1 MLDAI
6 LSCIVLW
13 GFSGIILAFFS
24 PLLRSFSFTTKLAL
38 SNVLEGQDVHRF
50 LLCTVCGLDGTTVP
64 TLPGW
69 NDDYPL
75 VTVFESFF
83 RSRLVPSPIGC
94 FSLHSELWSSWPA
107 RSSRLLGFLVL
118 LRRDSLFV
126 DILSSVWPRKW
137 HTGSILFELSKLRE
151 VTFDAPVQQTL
162 HPPRILR
169 NPVSGNESPG
179 LSLTASAQASS
190 SGASRSARRQ
200 LSTPSPSGQSGWSER
215 NNRDTR
221 RFLHLLAALAASEVK
236 GARRG
241 DVNLTVR
248 LSL

>member
-1 MLDAI
+1 M
-6 LSCIVLW
+6 
-13 GFSGIILAFFS
+13 
-24 PLLRSFSFTTKLAL
+24 
-38 SNVLEGQDVHRF
+38 HRF
-50 LLCTVCGLDGTTVP
+50 LLCPVYGLDGTTVP

-94 FSLHSELWSSWPA
+94 FSLHREPWSSWPA
-107 RSSRLLGFLVL
+107 RSSRLLDFLVL
-118 LRRDSLFV
+118 LRRDSFFV

-137 HTGSILFELSKLRE
+137 HTGTILFELSKMSE
-151 VTFDAPVQQTL
+151 VTFDTLVQRTL

-169 NPVSGNESPG
+169 NPVSGSESPG
-179 LSLTASAQASS
+179 LSSTASTQASS

-200 LSTPSPSGQSGWSER
+200 LLTPSPSGQSGWSGR
-215 NNRDTR
+215 INRDTR
-221 RFLHLLAALAASEVK
+221 RFLHLLAAPATSEVE
-236 GARRG
+236 GGRRG